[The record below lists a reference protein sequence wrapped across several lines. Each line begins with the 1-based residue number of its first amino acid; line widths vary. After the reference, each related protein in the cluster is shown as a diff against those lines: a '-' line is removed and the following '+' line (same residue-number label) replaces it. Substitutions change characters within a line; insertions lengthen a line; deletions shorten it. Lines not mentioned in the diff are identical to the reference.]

1 MILSHQ
7 ELMLSLTTA
16 AECASNEPAGFMFSL
31 FHFLIMSILLY
42 YLLFCVVLLFVLF
55 FLLYMYCLYSY
66 LGICKWDTLLQEV
79 TAIFLYVSL
88 LNSGQL
94 VKERSCSASVTF
106 TGEEN

>member
-55 FLLYMYCLYSY
+55 FVVHVLPLFIFRYMQIGYIVAGSNCHFPLCLSSELRSTCKGKKLLRFRDIY
-66 LGICKWDTLLQEV
+66 W
-79 TAIFLYVSL
+79 
-88 LNSGQL
+88 
-94 VKERSCSASVTF
+94 
-106 TGEEN
+106 